1 MAKSVLLIGDMINDL
16 VHEGGPSPYLME
28 VKRRKIIENNAFTI
42 DKAREA
48 GIQIGFIRIGF
59 SSDYREVSENSPL
72 FTGAMK
78 AGRFKLGTWGTEVHP
93 DLSPKDNDFD
103 IIKHRVS
110 PFYGTRID
118 PLLKAQGVKNIYIT
132 GISTSGVVLSAAKEG
147 HDRDFVVTIIEDCCC
162 AGSEDD
168 HQAVLHI
175 CERFASITKSDKVD
189 FKYHLDD

>member
-16 VHEGGPSPYLME
+16 VHEDGPSPYLKE
-28 VKRRKIIENNAFTI
+28 VRRRKIIENNAMVI

-48 GIQIGFIRIGF
+48 GILIGFIRVGF
-59 SSDYREVSENSPL
+59 SPDYREVSARSPL

-93 DLSPKDNDFD
+93 DLSLKEGDFD

-110 PFYGTRID
+110 PFYGTRMN
-118 PLLKAQGVKNIYIT
+118 PLLRAQGVENIYIT
-132 GISTSGVVLSAAKEG
+132 GISTSGVVLSTAKEG
-147 HDRDFVVTIIEDCCC
+147 HDRDFVITIIEDCCC

-175 CERFASITKSDKVD
+175 CERFASITKSEEVD
-189 FKYHLDD
+189 FKYHLID

>member
-72 FTGAMK
+72 FTGVMK

-110 PFYGTRID
+110 PFYGTRMD
-118 PLLKAQGVKNIYIT
+118 PLLKAQGVKNVYIT

-168 HQAVLHI
+168 HQAVLRI
-175 CERFASITKSDKVD
+175 CERFASITKSDKLD